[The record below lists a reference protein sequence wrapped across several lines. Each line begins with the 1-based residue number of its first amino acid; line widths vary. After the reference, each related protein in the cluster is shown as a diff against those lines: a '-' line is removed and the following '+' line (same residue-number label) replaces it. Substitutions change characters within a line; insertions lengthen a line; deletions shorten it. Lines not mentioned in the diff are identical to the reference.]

1 MKKILNTKNMLMI
14 SLLSAISA
22 ILMCLEISVPFMPV
36 FIKMDL
42 AEIPVMIGGLMFGFY
57 GGVIIAVLKIII
69 KLLFIGSSTAF
80 IGEIVNLICSIL
92 YILPC
97 LVYYHYKKDLKIGL
111 LLCTVICAISVV
123 VINYY
128 VTFPM
133 YCNLFGFTIESIIEM
148 FKMLNPY
155 VKDTLT
161 MMLFSLIPFNLIKYG
176 INSILVYLIY
186 KRLPIRR

>member
-1 MKKILNTKNMLMI
+1 
-14 SLLSAISA
+14 
-22 ILMCLEISVPFMPV
+22 MPV

-69 KLLFIGSSTAF
+69 KLLFIGTSTAF

-97 LVYYHYKKDLKIGL
+97 LIYYHYKKDLKIGL
-111 LLCTVICAISVV
+111 LLCTIICAISVV
-123 VINYY
+123 IINYY

>member
-123 VINYY
+123 IINYF

>member
-1 MKKILNTKNMLMI
+1 MKKNLNTKNMLMI

-22 ILMCLEISVPFMPV
+22 ILMCLEISVPFMPI

-123 VINYY
+123 IINYF